1 MKRYYVL
8 ICVLL
13 FAIAA
18 QAQSVDVS
26 EGLIKKNEYQK
37 VAQKVKKKKGES
49 GGTEALATSDTSKK
63 DSIDVL
69 IRPRV
74 MIFGLTSLNNSNNDV
89 LNSLNG
95 TGRIGATFFL
105 AKSGKVKL
113 TMGVNML
120 NAKPP
125 KGVSR
130 DSVDFNSL
138 MFPETGNFGFLLNP
152 SVRLTKFRD
161 PSEEHTLWA
170 EAFFAY
176 RKVSIDSP
184 NISFKSLVYNLG
196 LKYQWK
202 YKIDDEHGNIIFTVM
217 PYWSYFNIP
226 DEDVTRF
233 NLLLNDPLFEK
244 VNKKA
249 GITAFGAKS
258 TMQYKNF
265 LFFFDLR
272 YNNNTKRLNDDNPLK
287 GTKVNIGFVTAF
299 SLKQF

>member
-1 MKRYYVL
+1 
-8 ICVLL
+8 
-13 FAIAA
+13 
-18 QAQSVDVS
+18 
-26 EGLIKKNEYQK
+26 
-37 VAQKVKKKKGES
+37 
-49 GGTEALATSDTSKK
+49 
-63 DSIDVL
+63 
-69 IRPRV
+69 
-74 MIFGLTSLNNSNNDV
+74 
-89 LNSLNG
+89 
-95 TGRIGATFFL
+95 
-105 AKSGKVKL
+105 
-113 TMGVNML
+113 MGVNML

-138 MFPETGNFGFLLNP
+138 MFPETGNFGFLFNP
-152 SVRLTKFRD
+152 SVRLSKFRD
-161 PSEEHTLWA
+161 ASEEHTLWA

-244 VNKKA
+244 VNKKQGSPLLA
-249 GITAFGAKS
+249 QNQRCSIKTS
-258 TMQYKNF
+258 
-265 LFFFDLR
+265 LLFDLR
-272 YNNNTKRLNDDNPLK
+272 YNNNTKRLNMIIRLK
-287 GTKVNIGFVTAF
+287 EPR
-299 SLKQF
+299 